1 MRFTRILFT
10 GSLLLL
16 AVTVSATIFGSV
28 RGIVHDPQHRP
39 IQGAMVM
46 LKAKSSEWSKS
57 TNTDANGNFEF
68 NGVPLGEY
76 SIAVA
81 SLGFVQATQ
90 AVVVAS
96 GTEPVVHFQ
105 LSVATSK
112 ETVNVSAPPVV
123 APTDSVTPTT
133 IVNRTEIQRT
143 PGAVRTNSLAMIT
156 DYTPGAYVTHDQL
169 HMRGGHQTS
178 WLVDGVPVPNTNI
191 ASNLGAQFDPKDIDY
206 LEVSRG
212 GYGAEFGDR
221 TYGVFHVVPRTGF
234 ERNRQAELVL

>member
-76 SIAVA
+76 SVAVA
-81 SLGFVQATQ
+81 SPGFVQAAQ

-96 GTEPVVHFQ
+96 GTEPVVHLQ
-105 LSVATSK
+105 LSVATSN
-112 ETVNVSAPPVV
+112 ETVNVSAPP
-123 APTDSVTPTT
+123 
-133 IVNRTEIQRT
+133 
-143 PGAVRTNSLAMIT
+143 
-156 DYTPGAYVTHDQL
+156 
-169 HMRGGHQTS
+169 
-178 WLVDGVPVPNTNI
+178 W
-191 ASNLGAQFDPKDIDY
+191 
-206 LEVSRG
+206 
-212 GYGAEFGDR
+212 
-221 TYGVFHVVPRTGF
+221 
-234 ERNRQAELVL
+234 